1 MIGQGKRLV
10 MEKTTKGNVRQLTVL
25 QRVDTGDTLQQGNPA
40 NQSCILLVSRNG
52 QPAEAVMDYTVN
64 VADRMKCKVLATYVN
79 TSPLFWDGGKQ
90 QRLVASTIEKNA
102 AEFKEKAA
110 ARGVEFE
117 FVQESGKISQIISRL
132 CRIVKRVEFV
142 LIDEGVKIE
151 EAASGSPV
159 PVFNIVCTDSRT
171 GKVIQNRQVN
181 KNFNGEKHMA
191 STNRKGYWVKTLIF
205 GTVTAALYAAVFT
218 NSEIIMHYFTKGGI
232 YALLPVA
239 TVFVF
244 SYAHGSFTS
253 YFWSALGIEGSKATV
268 TKKVEKSKT
277 VDKRPDVRPRVHAGA

>member
-1 MIGQGKRLV
+1 MV
-10 MEKTTKGNVRQLTVL
+10 MEKTTQGNVRQLTVL
-25 QRVDTGDTLQQGNPA
+25 QRMETDDTLRQGIPA

-52 QPAEAVMDYTVN
+52 QLAEEAVMDYTVN

-79 TSPLFWDGGKQ
+79 TAPLFWDGGKH

-142 LIDEGVKIE
+142 LIDQGIKIE

-159 PVFNIVCTDSRT
+159 PVFNIVCTDPRT
-171 GKVIQNRQVN
+171 GRVIQNHQA
-181 KNFNGEKHMA
+181 KKKFNGERHMA
-191 STNRKGYWVKTLIF
+191 STNRKGYWGKTVIF
-205 GTVTAALYAAVFT
+205 GTATAALYAAVFT

-253 YFWSALGIEGSKATV
+253 YFWSALGIEGSKATL

-277 VDKRPDVRPRVHAGA
+277 VDKRPDIRPRVQAGA